1 MVLQLQTD
9 NCIIREEEAEEEKQV
24 RAAEVRKRDEQGEQ
38 GEDGVRTGDGRHAL
52 FLPPG
57 PPSVAG
63 NHLSGS
69 PRQSTVLTLQRKH
82 CMSRWL

>member
-1 MVLQLQTD
+1 MVLQLLES
-9 NCIIREEEAEEEKQV
+9 CEEEAEEEKQV
-24 RAAEVRKRDEQGEQ
+24 RAAEFRKRDEQGESNGGQ
-38 GEDGVRTGDGRHAL
+38 REEGDGRHAL

-69 PRQSTVLTLQRKH
+69 PRQSAVLTLQRKH
-82 CMSRWL
+82 YMSRWM